1 MENRKEE
8 ENVENWSEAV
18 EDLVATG
25 DTDGAISLLET
36 RVSNLQSLSSSNPAV
51 LLQLASALG
60 DLASLYSSK
69 GFSLKADDLRSR
81 ASLLKHQALSRDAIK
96 KEQKE
101 DQVSAADDALRGN
114 DSVHNDSSSDGH
126 LEQPIKSPYD
136 EKLGNGSS
144 DDDWEAIADRTPDE
158 LRLSQCLPEVS
169 ELSLTD
175 TKVQTPKRRGRGTFS
190 YNKHEL
196 YSDQLSDK
204 AIVDNSEDEDVCHNS
219 KGDAD
224 KRFSSYGTRHV
235 LILDDFPPSTRT
247 TELENLFQDFRD
259 RGFVIRWVND
269 TTALAVFQTPSI
281 AVEACN
287 TIRCP
292 FKVRILDVDDTLMSF
307 ISPKDLEPPRPR
319 PQTSART
326 AQRLIAQGM
335 GLKLPSAASGSQEFR
350 NQEDGRRN
358 RIYTRQKLKNDAW
371 GDD

>member
-1 MENRKEE
+1 MEYQKEE
-8 ENVENWSEAV
+8 ENVESWSEAV
-18 EDLVATG
+18 EDLVAAG

-36 RVSNLQSLSSSNPAV
+36 RVSNIQSLNSSNPAV

-69 GFSLKADDLRSR
+69 GFSLKADDLRCR
-81 ASLLKHQALSRDAIK
+81 ASLLKHQALSGDVEVVK

-101 DQVSAADDALRGN
+101 DQVSAADVAFRGN
-114 DSVHNDSSSDGH
+114 DSSSNGH
-126 LEQPIKSPYD
+126 LEQPIKSPND
-136 EKLGNGSS
+136 EKAGNGSS
-144 DDDWEAIADRTPDE
+144 DDDWEAIADLAPDE
-158 LRLSQCLPEVS
+158 LRLSQCLPGVS
-169 ELSLTD
+169 QLSLTD

-204 AIVDNSEDEDVCHNS
+204 AIIDNSEDEDVCHDS

-224 KRFSSYGTRHV
+224 KKYSSYGTSHV
-235 LILDDFPPSTRT
+235 LVLADFPPSTKT
-247 TELENLFQDFRD
+247 IELEKRFQDFKD
-259 RGFVIRWVND
+259 NGFVIRWVND
-269 TTALAVFQTPSI
+269 TTALAVFRTPSI
-281 AVEACN
+281 ALKACN
-287 TIRCP
+287 SIQCP
-292 FKVRILDVDDTLMSF
+292 FKVRMLDVDDTLLSS
-307 ISPKDLEPPRPR
+307 ISPRDLEPPRPR

-358 RIYTRQKLKNDAW
+358 RISTRQKLRNDAW